1 MTAAREL
8 AQPAGLRSRRAA
20 IAAGAVVL
28 AVALAAAV
36 AASRWA
42 VPAVAALA
50 GVVFLGLILRRL
62 DLAVAVLAAG
72 FFFNAYL
79 THGAGIVTFDK
90 GIGALAVMAWGLDW
104 AVNRRRVLTSRQL
117 WVIAA
122 FLLWSGVSI
131 VVGRDEKAAF
141 VTSLRYVIFAI
152 LYFLVLQTVRGDRRR
167 ADVLVN
173 VIVGAAAVASVVGL
187 VAFFAHTVTR
197 ASGPLKDPNDFG
209 FILASS
215 VGLAI
220 YRVRWAATRMR
231 KAVWAAALMAILAC
245 TVATFSRSALAGLA
259 LAIVWAVAT
268 GRLRL
273 RWLAAVAG
281 SLAAVAGVALL
292 AAPQLVGSALGQKA
306 HIATQNVSVRF
317 GYYRV
322 ELNEWEHYPVTG
334 VGPGNFVYRFYQFA
348 PAVNETLPFP
358 SNVLTI
364 SGEEAYLVILA
375 EQGAPGLLLF
385 LGYLALSW
393 ADLRRRFPDDQRK
406 DQLQS
411 ATAAGFLVA
420 CIGALFLAEQYY
432 PPLWYLPALGTSM
445 AGGMADA
452 PGDRPLGIPPHQG
465 PAASAA
471 VNDPGGHR

>member
-8 AQPAGLRSRRAA
+8 PQPPAAASRRAA
-20 IAAGAVVL
+20 LGVGAVLL
-28 AVALAAAV
+28 AVAVGTAAAAGRWAMPTVAGLAA
-36 AASRWA
+36 
-42 VPAVAALA
+42 L
-50 GVVFLGLILRRL
+50 VFLGLILRRL

-79 THGAGIVTFDK
+79 TRGAGIVTFDK
-90 GIGALAVMAWGLDW
+90 GIGVLAVMAWGLDW

-117 WVIAA
+117 WLIGA
-122 FLLWSGVSI
+122 FLLWTGVSI
-131 VVGRDEKAAF
+131 VVARDGKAAF
-141 VTSLRYVIFAI
+141 VTSLRYVIFAV
-152 LYFLVLQTVRGDRRR
+152 LYFLVLQTVRGERRR
-167 ADVLVN
+167 ADVLVT
-173 VIVGAAAVASVVGL
+173 VVVGAAAVASVIGL
-187 VAFFAHTVTR
+187 AAFFARSVTR
-197 ASGPLKDPNDFG
+197 ASGPLTDPNDFG
-209 FILASS
+209 FLLAST

-220 YRVRWAATRMR
+220 YRVRWAASRAR
-231 KAVWAAALMAILAC
+231 KAAWGGALVAILAC

-259 LAIVWAVAT
+259 LAAVWALAT

-273 RWLAAVAG
+273 RWMAAVAG
-281 SLAAVAGVALL
+281 SLAIVGGAALL

-334 VGPGNFVYRFYQFA
+334 VGPGNFVHRFYEFA

-364 SGEEAYLVILA
+364 SGEEAYLVILT

-393 ADLRRRFPDDQRK
+393 ADLRRRFPDDQRR
-406 DQLQS
+406 DQLQG

-420 CIGALFLAEQYY
+420 CVGALFLAEQYY
-432 PPLWYLPALGTSM
+432 PPLWFLPALGTSM
-445 AGGMADA
+445 AARRSGQRNIRGYA
-452 PGDRPLGIPPHQG
+452 G
-465 PAASAA
+465 
-471 VNDPGGHR
+471 